1 MQSNRVLFYRTVA
14 ARRRTSSAEA
24 VLRVLTTFSAQRTQ
38 LGITEIARLIG
49 FYKSRVYR
57 ALMALAGHGF
67 VRRVEGSLK
76 FELGPKVL
84 ELGLIAGEKLEMGQ
98 LAAPVMRELAA
109 KLRGTA
115 ILRVLIGEE
124 LVAIKI
130 FHSPEPLRLIH
141 NEGEKFPFYYGAP
154 GKVFCAY
161 MPEAERDR
169 LLRGRRLQRFTP
181 KSITD
186 GGQFLRELEGVRRR
200 GFAFSDEEG
209 ILGVRALAAPVRD
222 HHQKVVAALS
232 IGIPTMRFPKR
243 RVPEVAAEVGAAAG
257 EISRLLG
264 AP

>member
-1 MQSNRVLFYRTVA
+1 MVTNAVSKRRTIID
-14 ARRRTSSAEA
+14 RRQTSSAAA

-38 LGITEIARLIG
+38 LGISEIARLIG

-57 ALMALAGHGF
+57 ALLTLAGHGF
-67 VRRVEGSLK
+67 VRRVEGSRK

-98 LAAPVMRELAA
+98 MAAPIMRELAA

-115 ILRVLIGEE
+115 ILRVLIEE
-124 LVAIKI
+124 DLVATKI
-130 FHSPEPLRLIH
+130 FPSPEPLKLIH
-141 NEGEKFPFYYGAP
+141 NEGEKFPFYYGSP
-154 GKVFCAY
+154 GKVICAHL
-161 MPEAERDR
+161 PKAERDR
-169 LLRGRRLQRFTP
+169 LLRGRRLRAFTP

-186 GGQFLRELEGVRRR
+186 VRRYLRELEEVRRR

-232 IGIPTMRFPKR
+232 IGIPTTLFPKR
-243 RVPEVAAEVGAAAG
+243 RVPEVAAAVKTAAD